1 MDSTTMKGNRQGT
14 YRDIETNQIGNRQ
27 GTYRDIETNQIGPN

>member
-1 MDSTTMKGNRQGT
+1 MKGNRQGT